1 MKKTLK
7 VLLVLA
13 IVLVLLPTLTT
24 HAAKSEPCPKCHVQG
39 TLTGEWDGAVH
50 WYSCDTADCNV
61 FKYSDYHSGGKAT
74 CKSKAKCDVY
84 GHEYGDY
91 GPHTGGTATCT
102 AKAVC
107 TVCGQ
112 EYGEPLGHSWAWV
125 TDKAPTCVEAGEEHQ
140 ECTRC
145 GEKNEESRWTPPTG
159 EHTFEWVTDEEPTC
173 TEAGQKHEECS
184 VCSAKRSEGT
194 EIPAKGHTVVT
205 DKGKA
210 ATCTKA
216 GLTAGKHCSVCGQ
229 VLKKQKKVAAK
240 GHLYQSWEPAE
251 EGKHQSSCA
260 RCGHGTVGDCVV
272 VAVPQADPNAAAVTL
287 CPVCGHR
294 EGGDLVPMTDA
305 RAKGGTGDLAAF
317 MTEAGEEERLMTVS
331 FQRDGKLQQPKGQ
344 VTLTLPAAVVDGYD
358 LFLIGPDGTETEVA
372 TKASSGGVTFMLP
385 FTNGGP
391 VLFL

>member
-13 IVLVLLPTLTT
+13 IVLILLPTLTT

-39 TLTGEWDGAVH
+39 TLTGVWNEERH
-50 WYSCDTADCNV
+50 YYSCDNAVCEAITYA
-61 FKYSDYHSGGKAT
+61 KLHSGGTAT

-112 EYGEPLGHSWAWV
+112 EYGEPLGHSWA
-125 TDKAPTCVEAGEEHQ
+125 
-140 ECTRC
+140 
-145 GEKNEESRWTPPTG
+145 
-159 EHTFEWVTDEEPTC
+159 WVTDEEPTC

-272 VAVPQADPNAAAVTL
+272 VAVPQADPNAAPMTL

-294 EGGDLVPMTDA
+294 EGGDLVPVTDA
-305 RAKGGTGDLAAF
+305 RAKGGTGDPAVF
-317 MTEAGEEERLMTVS
+317 MTEGEEERLLTVS
-331 FQRDGKLQQPKGQ
+331 FQRNGKLQQSKGT
-344 VTLTLPAAVVDGYD
+344 VTLTLPAAVVEGYD
-358 LFLIGPDGTETEVA
+358 LLLIGSDGTETEVT
-372 TKASSGGVTFMLP
+372 TKVSKNSVTFTLP
-385 FTNGGP
+385 FTGGGP
-391 VLFL
+391 VCFLRLRPRA